1 MGCSHGKMTLMS
13 APARAITT
21 TVHPTAI
28 VHPEAILESGVTI
41 GPFCIVEQDTHVGA
55 GTTLEAGAQV
65 RRYTRLGRD
74 NRIGTYAIIGGEPM
88 DLKFKGELS
97 ALEIGDRNT
106 IREFT
111 TIHRACGEGEITR
124 IGNDNFIT
132 AYVHITHNCIVG
144 DWNVIT
150 NSVQIAGHVVI
161 EHHVTIGVSV
171 GVHQFSRIGA
181 HAMVGMNSKVTR
193 DVLPY
198 SLVDGHPAAHYG
210 LNAVGLKRRNIR
222 GEDYALLQTAFKA
235 LRNGESLE
243 AFNQDA
249 NRSKHL
255 ADFLE
260 FVNLP
265 SIRGLSSFAGKG

>member
-1 MGCSHGKMTLMS
+1 MARMS
-13 APARAITT
+13 APARSETT
-21 TVHPTAI
+21 TIHPSAI
-28 VHPEAILESGVTI
+28 VHPDAIIEAGVSI
-41 GPFCIVEQDTHVGA
+41 GPFCIIEADTHVGA
-55 GTTLEAGAQV
+55 GTLLEAGAQV

-74 NRIGTYAIIGGEPM
+74 NRIGTYAVIGGEPM
-88 DLKFKGELS
+88 DLKFKGERS
-97 ALEIGDRNT
+97 ALEVGDRNT

-124 IGNDNFIT
+124 IGDDNFIT

-171 GVHQFSRIGA
+171 GIHQFSRIGA
-181 HAMVGMNSKVTR
+181 HAMIGMNSKVTR

-198 SLVDGHPAAHYG
+198 SLVDGHPAVHYG

-222 GEDYALLQTAFKA
+222 GEDYSLVQRAFRA
-235 LRNGESLE
+235 MRNGESLE
-243 AFNQDA
+243 AFSHDA
-249 NRSKHL
+249 SRSRHL
-255 ADFLE
+255 AHFLE

>member
-1 MGCSHGKMTLMS
+1 MGQFHGKMARMS
-13 APARAITT
+13 APARSDTT
-21 TVHPTAI
+21 TIHPTAL

-41 GPFCIVEQDTHVGA
+41 GPFCIIEQDTHVGA
-55 GTTLEAGAQV
+55 GTVLEAGAQV

-74 NRIGTYAIIGGEPM
+74 NRIGTYAVIGGEPM

-124 IGNDNFIT
+124 IGSDNFIT

-171 GVHQFSRIGA
+171 GIHQFSRIGA

-222 GEDYALLQTAFKA
+222 GQDYALLQSAFKA
-235 LRNGESLE
+235 VRNGESLAALTE
-243 AFNQDA
+243 AA
-249 NRSKHL
+249 PRSKHL
-255 ADFLE
+255 AHFLE

-265 SIRGLSSFAGKG
+265 SIRGLSGFAGKG